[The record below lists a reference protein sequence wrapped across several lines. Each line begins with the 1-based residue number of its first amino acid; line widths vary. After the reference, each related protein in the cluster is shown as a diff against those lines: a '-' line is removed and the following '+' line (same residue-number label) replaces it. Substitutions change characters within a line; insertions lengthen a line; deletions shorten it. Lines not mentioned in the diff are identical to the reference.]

1 MPISR
6 PQIKHLINKLNPI
19 QISYQR
25 TVNLPQELLLEGV
38 KDPLSIEK
46 MRLAVIADNKEKAAK

>member
-1 MPISR
+1 
-6 PQIKHLINKLNPI
+6 
-19 QISYQR
+19 
-25 TVNLPQELLLEGV
+25 VNLPQELLLEGV